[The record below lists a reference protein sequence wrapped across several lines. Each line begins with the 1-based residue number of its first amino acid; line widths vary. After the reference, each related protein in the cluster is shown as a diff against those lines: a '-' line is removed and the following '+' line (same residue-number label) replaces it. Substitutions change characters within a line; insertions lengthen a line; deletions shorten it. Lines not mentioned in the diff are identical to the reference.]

1 MTCAYDP
8 GDVDHF
14 IEVADA
20 IEDSFP
26 GIIVEGIEVEG
37 AGAGSMFEV
46 KSAEGHFLFSGR
58 QQGRLPQP
66 AEIVAVL
73 ESAGA
78 SDA

>member
-46 KSAEGHFLFSGR
+46 KSAEGP
-58 QQGRLPQP
+58 LP
-66 AEIVAVL
+66 VL
-73 ESAGA
+73 GQAAGA
-78 SDA
+78 AAAAGRDCCCA